1 MIKKLTILIFLYFSF
16 LITLFTNYTES
27 FRRNIILLSKHLT
40 NITNH
45 YFSPEPQLERC
56 SRGSKISFQG
66 GQNFWACL
74 LFSEFS
80 VDFQKKR
87 SSRQFGLLFFE
98 FSVDLK
104 KKRLSRQF
112 GLLSSEFSVG
122 FQKKATILKLLQWK
136 GEFGWACWAVWE
148 GKIFVWGA
156 PPPFAPAPPSCGSA
170 FHTK

>member
-56 SRGSKISFQG
+56 SRGGKISFQG

-104 KKRLSRQF
+104 KKGYRANLVYF
-112 GLLSSEFSVG
+112 
-122 FQKKATILKLLQWK
+122 
-136 GEFGWACWAVWE
+136 
-148 GKIFVWGA
+148 
-156 PPPFAPAPPSCGSA
+156 PPSFQLVSKKSHYLKTAAMERGVWVDMLGSLGGKN
-170 FHTK
+170 FV